1 MNKRPIEEARDPDL
15 RNSMAAMQ
23 RAARRAREIAAL
35 TGTSLIIYRNGQV
48 VAVDPREAD
57 AEGDAPAVHEGPPP
71 YGRSQ

>member
-35 TGTSLIIYRNGQV
+35 TGTSLIIHRNGQV

-57 AEGDAPAVHEGPPP
+57 TEWDAPAVHEGSPPH
-71 YGRSQ
+71 GRSR